1 MRPARF
7 ERATYG
13 FGDRHSIQL
22 SYERMTTK
30 AIVSKAGNARNDK
43 PRAPHYCWSCRR
55 RQSRANTPSDL
66 TMVCATR
73 ILEVDRFRS

>member
-22 SYERMTTK
+22 SYGRISPS
-30 AIVSKAGNARNDK
+30 AYANA
-43 PRAPHYCWSCRR
+43 APL
-55 RQSRANTPSDL
+55 SRFYLAAMPASL
-66 TMVCATR
+66 PW
-73 ILEVDRFRS
+73 LVDS